1 MIQRIQ
7 SLLLLLTAI
16 GFGSL
21 FGLPLVTS
29 DTSIPKLLA
38 DKMYNIFDHPVL
50 IILTLAGALVSLITI
65 FLFKKREN
73 QLRLCYLISF
83 LTVVLPIIAFLLIY
97 TEGTA
102 MVPGANIKYESGLYI
117 LIINIV
123 LSFLSSYYIKKDQ
136 KLVSSMDRL
145 R

>member
-21 FGLPLVTS
+21 FGIPLITT
-29 DTSIPKLLA
+29 DKSIPKLLD
-38 DKMYNIFDHPVL
+38 DKTYNILDHPVL
-50 IILTLAGALVSLITI
+50 IVLTLAGALVSFATI
-65 FLFKKREN
+65 FLFKKREK
-73 QLRLCYLISF
+73 QLRLSYIISI
-83 LTVVLPIIAFLLIY
+83 LTVVLPLIAFLLIY
-97 TEGTA
+97 NEGITL
-102 MVPGANIKYESGLYI
+102 VPESIIQYEPGLYI
-117 LIINIV
+117 LIINLV

-136 KLVSSMDRL
+136 KLVNSMDRL